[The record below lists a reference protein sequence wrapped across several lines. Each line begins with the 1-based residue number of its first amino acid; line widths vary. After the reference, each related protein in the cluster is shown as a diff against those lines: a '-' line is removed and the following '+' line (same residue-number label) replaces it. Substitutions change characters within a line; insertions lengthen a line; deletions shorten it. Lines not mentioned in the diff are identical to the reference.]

1 MVMQDKQRGYIGL
14 SIFTYGVLP
23 LTNSKEDAIAAQR
36 YFDFLIGWYDKN
48 LYVLSSLFGS
58 PSI

>member
-1 MVMQDKQRGYIGL
+1 MQDKQRGFIGL
-14 SIFTYGVLP
+14 SILTFGILP

-36 YFDFLIGWYDKN
+36 YYDFVIGWYDKN

-58 PSI
+58 YSI